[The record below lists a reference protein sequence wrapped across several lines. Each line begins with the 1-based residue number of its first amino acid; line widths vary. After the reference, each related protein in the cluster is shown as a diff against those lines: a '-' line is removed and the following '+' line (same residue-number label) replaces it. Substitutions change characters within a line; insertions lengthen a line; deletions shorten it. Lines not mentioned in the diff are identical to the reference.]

1 MKGGGWRGRAG
12 GGVDEGDGWKDS
24 RTSLLGVLDS
34 CAPLVVLAYS
44 TTPRNENPVNENHL
58 EICLSFS
65 QKNRN

>member
-1 MKGGGWRGRAG
+1 MVWFVCDNGA
-12 GGVDEGDGWKDS
+12 VL
-24 RTSLLGVLDS
+24 SLLGTDALDF
-34 CAPLVVLAYS
+34 ALAALAASALLTASMALWYS

>member
-1 MKGGGWRGRAG
+1 MTGPTFDTDEYEYRPYSLYDDPGPCPWEEYY
-12 GGVDEGDGWKDS
+12 GVYG
-24 RTSLLGVLDS
+24 LD
-34 CAPLVVLAYS
+34 YS